1 MKIKQCPF
9 CGSVAV
15 TEMYC
20 SDQQHPDWQ
29 VGCDGED
36 TNCFGWLPRSEG
48 YDTEEEAI
56 FAWNKR
62 A

>member
-9 CGSVAV
+9 CGSDAV
-15 TEMYC
+15 TEQYS
-20 SDQQHPDWQ
+20 SDQEHLDWQ

-36 TNCFGWLPRSEG
+36 TNCFGWLPRSES
-48 YDTEEEAI
+48 YDTEDEAI
-56 FAWNKR
+56 IAWNKR